1 MTGMTLSDA
10 RASFRGFIS
19 TRDDPDYRR
28 LVERWSGNEQ
38 NEPNLVFEPV
48 CENDIS
54 VALRYAVSN
63 GIEVAVVCGGH
74 SFMGASSSVGG
85 AHVDLRRMR
94 GAWVDNDHF
103 GADGV
108 MTIEG
113 GASAG
118 DVGEACAL
126 RGTCTTLPAVKELG
140 YMGFA
145 LGGGGG
151 WTMGLLGHAVDQ
163 FLEARI
169 VLASGE
175 IVTASAESH
184 PDLFWAIKGAGYN
197 FGVVA
202 SVKIRVRGLPTQI
215 FFGTIIYPPSSFEA
229 VFDAAERYLETQKED
244 DTLAM
249 VYQTLG
255 PSGGPAESIVAFPY
269 YHGDD
274 VAEGRRRFKDFLGIP
289 HIFENTG
296 LQWFPRSSDSTPQA
310 VWMPMRR
317 YSDGTL
323 FTRMS
328 PKVWLPVLDRLRQWV
343 AGEGTRYTG
352 TSMFLGLYGWN
363 YTFANTGPQF
373 DSAWPLRSPPSDGGG
388 SWRDCAVY
396 ITTEK
401 VEDEAEAIETAREV
415 VGLIRRRHDEEFGVS
430 SDGWRVY
437 PNGSLLPGT
446 TGEYIFKEKYP
457 RLQGIKARYDPDN
470 VFHKKHAID
479 PKPAEL

>member
-1 MTGMTLSDA
+1 MTLEDVRLPDSDTV
-10 RASFRGFIS
+10 IS
-19 TRDDPDYRR
+19 TPDDPDYRR
-28 LVERWSGNEQ
+28 LIQRWSANEE
-38 NEPNLVFEPV
+38 NKPILIFEPV
-48 CENDIS
+48 CEQDVSIA
-54 VALRYAVSN
+54 VRYAVSN
-63 GIEVAVVCGGH
+63 DIEIAVVCGGH
-74 SFMGASSSVGG
+74 SFMGASSSKGG
-85 AHVDLRRMR
+85 VHIDLRRMR
-94 GAWVDNDHF
+94 GAWVENDHF
-103 GADGV
+103 GADGF

-118 DVGEACAL
+118 DVAEACAL
-126 RGTCTTLPAVKELG
+126 RGTYTTLPAVKELG

-151 WTMGLLGHAVDQ
+151 WTMGLIGHAVDQ

-175 IVTASAESH
+175 IVTASASSH

-197 FGVVA
+197 FGVVT
-202 SVKIRVRGLPTQI
+202 SVKIRVRGLPTKI
-215 FFGTIIYPPSSFEA
+215 FFGTIVYPPSSFEA
-229 VFDAAERYLETQKED
+229 VFEASERYCQTQKED
-244 DTLAM
+244 DTMAL

-255 PSGGPAESIVAFPY
+255 PDGGPAESIIAFPY
-269 YHGDD
+269 YHGDNEE
-274 VAEGRRRFKDFLGIP
+274 EGRRRFKDFFDIP
-289 HIFENTG
+289 HILDKTG
-296 LQWFPRSSDSTPQA
+296 LEWFPRSSDSTPQA

-328 PKVWLPVLDRLRQWV
+328 PKVWLPALDRLRQWV
-343 AGEGTRYTG
+343 AGEETRYTG
-352 TSMFLGLYGWN
+352 TSMFLGIYGWY

-373 DSAWPLRSPPSDGGG
+373 DSAWPIRTPPSDGQG

-401 VEDEAEAIETAREV
+401 AEDEAEAIQTAREV
-415 VGLIRRRHDEEFGVS
+415 VDIIRRKHDEEFGVS

-446 TGEYIFKEKYP
+446 SAEYIFKEKYP
-457 RLQGIKARYDPDN
+457 RLQDVKARYDPKN
-470 VFHKKHAID
+470 VFHKKHAIV
-479 PKPAEL
+479 PKAARL